1 MPLEAYP
8 CWHSRWGFF
17 LLCSSLTLYTL
28 YTNQLSINGK
38 IFTLTVT
45 MLLCKATIKYYI
57 VISHLPRFPGLVLLF
72 FKSFLRQ
79 DKVASNFLY
88 SWRWSWSC
96 LPHLPRARIT
106 GMAYDTELRF
116 SLALELV
123 IQAAWPGLWEQKL
136 GPLEEKQEH
145 LTTEPSLWPQIS
157 LSLSIH
163 LSTDTKV

>member
-1 MPLEAYP
+1 MSKHLFQVTFIMAIFYPGMLLFSPLKNSVFIGMHTCRSGLHVSIVPLEAYP

-88 SWRWSWSC
+88 S
-96 LPHLPRARIT
+96 
-106 GMAYDTELRF
+106 
-116 SLALELV
+116 
-123 IQAAWPGLWEQKL
+123 
-136 GPLEEKQEH
+136 
-145 LTTEPSLWPQIS
+145 
-157 LSLSIH
+157 
-163 LSTDTKV
+163 